1 MGIQR
6 SSGGNGAVFF
16 RINAKEGCLQHN
28 QLDEHGKSAKGPDGK
43 NIVIK
48 EPPMTRLE
56 GTVVGISVEKDEYQG
71 EVNYRVRVG
80 MLDTE
85 PGAPKIFVDFPFGSE
100 ANGASFFGMALMGKL
115 NAADLTKPVTLMP
128 WIIEA
133 GNEYNGQ
140 VSQSAKTGVT
150 VYQGG
155 QKLVEDFGGG
165 AQRLPERKKT
175 VIRGKEQVDPADTSW
190 DEIAQKL
197 FESLKGKVTAGAG
210 EKASEGEADDGG
222 IDVNE
227 AAGAVNAA
235 SQAARPRFGAQQSA

>member
-28 QLDEHGKSAKGPDGK
+28 QVGHDGKPVKVDGK
-43 NIVIK
+43 NVVIK
-48 EPPMTRLE
+48 EPAMTRLE
-56 GTVVGISVEKDEYQG
+56 GTVVGISVEKDEFEG
-71 EVNYRVRVG
+71 AVSYRVRLA

-85 PGAPKIFVDFPFGSE
+85 PGAPKIFVEFPFGSE
-100 ANGASFFGMALMGKL
+100 ASGASFFGMALMGKL

-155 QKLVEDFGGG
+155 QKLAEDFGGG
-165 AQRLPERKKT
+165 ATRLPERKK
-175 VIRGKEQVDPADTSW
+175 VVVRGKETVDPTDTSW

-197 FESLKGKVTAGAG
+197 FEGLKEKVTAGAG
-210 EKASEGEADDGG
+210 ENAHSPEGDDGG
-222 IDVNE
+222 AGLDPAEV
-227 AAGAVNAA
+227 AGAVNAA
-235 SQAARPRFGAQQSA
+235 SQASRPRFGAQPA